1 MEAMSKESKINIS
14 GWKRR
19 DRLKKESKRKFVK
32 GNCIKKETNDL
43 YSYDSQ

>member
-14 GWKRR
+14 GWIRR
-19 DRLKKESKRKFVK
+19 DRLKKKSKRMFVNEK
-32 GNCIKKETNDL
+32 QTNDL

>member
-19 DRLKKESKRKFVK
+19 DRLKKEADRKLVK
-32 GNCIKKETNDL
+32 ENYNRKETNDL